1 MRYLIVAVVAT
12 SIAVLPAAAQAATT
26 AQDGRPEASSSRSS
40 SLQPLRTVKST
51 LRRDVKRALRRV
63 RKLDLARVE
72 AKGFALKRVRALVAG
87 KASAAATMRSATTPG
102 TASQQA
108 SRVTVAR
115 GSRTF
120 ARRGRSTV
128 RLKLS
133 RSGKKV
139 LQQASRVTL
148 TVKVVFT
155 PRTGGRVGARFK
167 VTLRRKGGAGGQG
180 PGSVPSPSPP
190 VPSGPIPANARLQY
204 FQTFDTPAPWSGL
217 STQCGHSVQAGK
229 EGGDGYAHFEVRPGE
244 PLVAGHERCEV
255 SYGSFDRTLPAGE
268 YWYRSRMRAGAGFPH
283 APIANSWVT
292 LQQWQEDRPAP
303 GATTGTVD
311 GAILVNSGPST
322 RMYIEGDRLPI
333 LQAPPFGINAWN
345 EFIVHGVWTDQ
356 PYGYLEWWINGVY
369 KGRTNGVTS
378 ETGGRHFWKGGITR
392 SDAIDTLQSA
402 DISTVEIWRVP

>member
-12 SIAVLPAAAQAATT
+12 SVAVLPAAALAATT
-26 AQDGRPEASSSRSS
+26 AQDGRPEASSS
-40 SLQPLRTVKST
+40 LQPLRTVKTT
-51 LRRDVKRALRRV
+51 LRKDVKRALRRV

-72 AKGFALKRVRALVAG
+72 AKGFALKRIRALVAG
-87 KASAAATMRSATTPG
+87 RVSAAATMRSATTPG
-102 TASQQA
+102 SASQA

-120 ARRGRSTV
+120 ARPGRSTL
-128 RLKLS
+128 RLKIS
-133 RSGKKV
+133 KSGKKV

-155 PRTGGRVGARFK
+155 LRTGGRVGARFK
-167 VTLRRKGGAGGQG
+167 VTLKRKGQPGGQG
-180 PGSVPSPSPP
+180 PGSVPSPTPP
-190 VPSGPIPANARLQY
+190 VPSGPIPANAQLQY

-217 STQCGHSVQAGK
+217 STQCAHAVQSGK
-229 EGGDGYAHFEVRPGE
+229 DAGDGYAHFEVRPGE

-255 SYGSFDRTLPAGE
+255 SYGSFDRALPAGE

-283 APIANSWVT
+283 AFVAGGWVT

-303 GATTGTVD
+303 GANTGNVD
-311 GAILVNSGPST
+311 AAILVNSGPSE
-322 RMYIEGDRLPI
+322 RMYIQGDRLPL
-333 LQAPPFGINAWN
+333 LQAPPFGIHAWN

-356 PYGYLEWWINGVY
+356 PNGYLEWWINGVY
-369 KGRTNGVTS
+369 RGRTTGVTS

-392 SDAIDTLQSA
+392 ADPIDTLQSA
-402 DISTVEIWRVP
+402 DISNVEVWRVP